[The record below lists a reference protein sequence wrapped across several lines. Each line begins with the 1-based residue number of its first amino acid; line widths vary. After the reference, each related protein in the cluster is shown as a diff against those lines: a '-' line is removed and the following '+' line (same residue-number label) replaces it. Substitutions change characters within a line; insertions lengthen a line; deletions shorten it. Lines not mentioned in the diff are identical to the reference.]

1 MRPVRHIVSDSAGK
15 FAIATGQP
23 LGCPMNR
30 SYLNLLMLKSESSQ
44 SMWSKPRLKIQSRH
58 ATTSL
63 LWATLVFLTLL
74 SAASAQDFNL
84 QADLFSPDAV
94 APGGTSASNLTIGA
108 DVGFTGTVALTCQV
122 TSSQTTTSPPTCA
135 VSPATVTPPS
145 GATATIT
152 TTGQTSPVSYTITIT
167 GTGPSTTHSTPP
179 QSLAVLA
186 VSPQFTITVQSPIVP
201 SSVPAGS
208 GGQGVIIINPINGY
222 TSPGGPTKGITL
234 SCASITPL
242 VTIPPVCS
250 FSYPSGASGVPV
262 NGVPVTSNLTINT
275 YGPVVTGA
283 IAPYRNFY
291 ALWLSLPML
300 TLVSLGAA
308 VGGKRS
314 RKAWVLLALFVISG
328 TLFLM
333 PACGN
338 TTSTTTTPNGVT
350 PNNTYTFT
358 VVGVD
363 ADGVTSSNATST
375 TNSSPTVTLT
385 VTSPK

>member
-152 TTGQTSPVSYTITIT
+152 TTGHI
-167 GTGPSTTHSTPP
+167 
-179 QSLAVLA
+179 
-186 VSPQFTITVQSPIVP
+186 
-201 SSVPAGS
+201 
-208 GGQGVIIINPINGY
+208 
-222 TSPGGPTKGITL
+222 
-234 SCASITPL
+234 
-242 VTIPPVCS
+242 
-250 FSYPSGASGVPV
+250 
-262 NGVPVTSNLTINT
+262 
-275 YGPVVTGA
+275 
-283 IAPYRNFY
+283 R
-291 ALWLSLPML
+291 
-300 TLVSLGAA
+300 
-308 VGGKRS
+308 R
-314 RKAWVLLALFVISG
+314 
-328 TLFLM
+328 
-333 PACGN
+333 
-338 TTSTTTTPNGVT
+338 
-350 PNNTYTFT
+350 
-358 VVGVD
+358 
-363 ADGVTSSNATST
+363 
-375 TNSSPTVTLT
+375 
-385 VTSPK
+385 

>member
-1 MRPVRHIVSDSAGK
+1 
-15 FAIATGQP
+15 
-23 LGCPMNR
+23 MNR

-44 SMWSKPRLKIQSRH
+44 TRWHEPKLKIRSRH
-58 ATTSL
+58 ATNSL
-63 LWATLVFLTLL
+63 LWGMLALLTLL

-84 QADLFSPDAV
+84 KAAAFSPDAL
-94 APGGTSASNLTIGA
+94 APGGTSDSNIAIGA
-108 DVGFTGTVALTCQV
+108 DVGFTGTVDLTCQV
-122 TSSQTTTSPPTCA
+122 TSLQTTTSPPSCT

-152 TTGQTSPVSYTITIT
+152 TTDQTTPVSYTVTIT
-167 GTGPSTTHSTPP
+167 GTASASSADTHSTPP
-179 QSLAVLA
+179 QSLTVLA
-186 VSPQFTITVQSPIVP
+186 VSPQFTITVQSPVVP

-208 GGQGVIIINPINGY
+208 GSQGVILINPINGY
-222 TSPGGPTKGITL
+222 TSPGGANKGITL

-250 FSYPSGASGVPV
+250 FSYPSGATGVPV
-262 NGVPVTSNLTINT
+262 TGVPVTSTLTIST

-283 IAPYRNFY
+283 IVSRRNFY
-291 ALWLSLPML
+291 ALWLSLPLM

-314 RKAWVLLALFVISG
+314 RKAWGLRVLFVRSG
-328 TLFLM
+328 ALFLM

-338 TTSTTTTPNGVT
+338 TTVTTTTPNGVT

-375 TNSSPTVTLT
+375 TNSSPTVSLT
-385 VTSPK
+385 VTSPKH